1 VDQAG
6 GRFGFV
12 DPNVTAIVDGN
23 EIIDL
28 QLEAGES
35 LRMIVTTAHEGLE
48 SIATKG
54 PSSQIEKLERVYS
67 GLRIIQQARKNTLE
81 AESAGLTDEER
92 TAVIVTLKEKLKG
105 DPRAPHL
112 ARGAGEARC
121 IGRKGGATF
130 AQIVPPEIRAHAGH
144 TTAPLS

>member
-1 VDQAG
+1 MDSGDDRYSTRSV
-6 GRFGFV
+6 GRDWTLMPG
-12 DPNVTAIVDGN
+12 PGSAL
-23 EIIDL
+23 ID
-28 QLEAGES
+28 
-35 LRMIVTTAHEGLE
+35 R
-48 SIATKG
+48 
-54 PSSQIEKLERVYS
+54 
-67 GLRIIQQARKNTLE
+67 
-81 AESAGLTDEER
+81 LTDEER